1 MPTSRVNRPA
11 GVTALSCF
19 FAVGAAIAATAA
31 FSLLLPGG
39 VLEPMWRVNPRAREA
54 FRGLGSWAAVL
65 LGIVSIACVL
75 AAVGLWKGRPWGRRV
90 ASALMVFN
98 LVGDAANATVGGDR
112 RAAIGVPI
120 AIAILWFLQSR
131 RVRAFFAHPDGPPEM
146 GD

>member
-1 MPTSRVNRPA
+1 MPTSKGNRPA
-11 GVTALSCF
+11 GDTALSCF
-19 FAVGAAIAATAA
+19 FAVGAAIAATAMV
-31 FSLLLPGG
+31 SLLRPGG
-39 VLEPMWRVNPRAREA
+39 ALEPMWRLNPRGREA
-54 FRGLGSWAAVL
+54 FRVLGPWAVVL
-65 LGIVSIACVL
+65 LGIVSAACAL

-112 RAAIGVPI
+112 RAAIGIPI

-131 RVRAFFAHPDGPPEM
+131 RVRDFFAHPDGPPEM

>member
-1 MPTSRVNRPA
+1 MKLSHRHFLLMSFLACGPA
-11 GVTALSCF
+11 LAEPACN
-19 FAVGAAIAATAA
+19 
-31 FSLLLPGG
+31 LPGSFAHATRSDG
-39 VLEPMWRVNPRAREA
+39 TRTVRTGQGALLFTAPLAVNTDGAPN
-54 FRGLGSWAAVL
+54 SYHPDD
-65 LGIVSIACVL
+65 
-75 AAVGLWKGRPWGRRV
+75 PWGRRV

-112 RAAIGVPI
+112 RAAIGIPI